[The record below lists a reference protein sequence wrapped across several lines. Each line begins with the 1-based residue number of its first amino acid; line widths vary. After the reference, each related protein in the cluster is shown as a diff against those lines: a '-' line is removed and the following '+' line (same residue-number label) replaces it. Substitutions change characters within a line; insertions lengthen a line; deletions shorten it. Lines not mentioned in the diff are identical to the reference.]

1 MQKQAAFCGQRVQ
14 SRPEI
19 FFRGGNDDRNT
30 EKTAF
35 ADYDIRSFRDLFY
48 RISPCMV
55 YLPALCDGAGRLEPG
70 TGIHVLLSGTE
81 HLCIRNIVGGRMQNR
96 FKEKT
101 IVWIGG
107 GIFAAGILASA
118 FLIVPIPLAMYLS
131 YGVMQGFGQGMIY
144 TVILATVQR
153 WFPDRTGFASGVVVT
168 ANGLCGFFLAPLS
181 RKLLEAEGVQKTFL
195 IIGAAIAVSWILCG
209 IFFQA
214 PDKSLVNAGGSA
226 AKSGTP
232 EMKQYT
238 SGEMMR
244 TRNFYLLLA
253 TMFFGLISY
262 FMVSPVSQTY
272 QIDLGIPSAVA
283 VSAVMLG
290 SIVNAGARLVLPTL
304 ADKAGRIVCIK
315 GVLIVA
321 VIAMGVL
328 AVSRSLAVTVAIVL
342 MYGCYGGIMGS
353 FPSLTSSVFG
363 MKHTGENYGFVM
375 FGIVFATFG
384 APAISGLVSSKGYE
398 MNVVFGI
405 GAVFAVI
412 AFVCLTLLGR
422 NLVQER
428 KKTDI
433 SEKEKCEP
441 SLEN

>member
-1 MQKQAAFCGQRVQ
+1 
-14 SRPEI
+14 
-19 FFRGGNDDRNT
+19 
-30 EKTAF
+30 
-35 ADYDIRSFRDLFY
+35 
-48 RISPCMV
+48 
-55 YLPALCDGAGRLEPG
+55 
-70 TGIHVLLSGTE
+70 
-81 HLCIRNIVGGRMQNR
+81 
-96 FKEKT
+96 
-101 IVWIGG
+101 
-107 GIFAAGILASA
+107 
-118 FLIVPIPLAMYLS
+118 
-131 YGVMQGFGQGMIY
+131 
-144 TVILATVQR
+144 
-153 WFPDRTGFASGVVVT
+153 
-168 ANGLCGFFLAPLS
+168 
-181 RKLLEAEGVQKTFL
+181 
-195 IIGAAIAVSWILCG
+195 
-209 IFFQA
+209 
-214 PDKSLVNAGGSA
+214 
-226 AKSGTP
+226 
-232 EMKQYT
+232 MKQYT

-304 ADKAGRIVCIK
+304 ADKVGRIVCIK

-328 AVSRSLAVTVAIVL
+328 AVSRSLAVTVAVVL

-353 FPSLTSSVFG
+353 FPSLTSSIFG

-422 NLVQER
+422 NLAQER

>member
-1 MQKQAAFCGQRVQ
+1 MTGALQLNLTGTQKKQRLLTMIFGAFA
-14 SRPEI
+14 I
-19 FFRGGNDDRNT
+19 FFTGYPHVWSIYQPYVMEQAGWSQGQ
-30 EKTAF
+30 A
-35 ADYDIRSFRDLFY
+35 SMCFY
-48 RISPCMV
+48 
-55 YLPALCDGAGRLEPG
+55 LALSTFVFG
-70 TGIHVLLSGTE
+70 
-81 HLCIRNIVGGRMQNR
+81 NIVGGRMQDR
-96 FKEKT
+96 FREKT

-107 GIFAAGILASA
+107 GIFAAGILVSA
-118 FLIVPIPLAMYLS
+118 FMIVPTPIPMYVT

-181 RKLLEAEGVQKTFL
+181 RKLLEAAGVQKTLL
-195 IIGAAIAVSWILCG
+195 IIGTAITISWILCG

-214 PDKSLVNAGGSA
+214 PEKGLVNAQASA
-226 AKSGTP
+226 GKKAAEP

-238 SGEMMR
+238 SAEMVR

-253 TMFFGLISY
+253 TMFFGLTSY

-272 QIDLGIPSAVA
+272 QIELGIPSAVA
-283 VSAVMLG
+283 VSAVMFG
-290 SIVNAGARLVLPTL
+290 SIVNAGARLILPTL
-304 ADKAGRIVCIK
+304 ADKVGRIVCIK

-328 AVSRSLAVTVAIVL
+328 FVSRSMAVTVAVIL
-342 MYGCYGGIMGS
+342 IYGCYGGIMGS
-353 FPSLTSSVFG
+353 FPSLTSSIFG

-384 APAISGLVSSKGYE
+384 APAISGLVRGSGYG

-422 NLVQER
+422 NLMKER
-428 KKTDI
+428 
-433 SEKEKCEP
+433 SEKSARAKNRKVQVRKPQAE
-441 SLEN
+441 